1 MVISTRSKKL
11 AKLTDLPADILDYTE
26 RIEPEYLRS
35 PEEVTRDTTSLY
47 EELNRYVD
55 EKCTGQ

>member
-11 AKLTDLPADILDYTE
+11 AQLTDLPADTLDYME
-26 RIEPEYLRS
+26 RIEPECLRS
-35 PEEVTRDTTSLY
+35 PEEVTRHTTSFY
-47 EELNRYVD
+47 EEFNRYVD